1 MRIIHY
7 DNTMHIDIMESLQML
22 IDDMAHKYNV
32 SKDDVFK
39 EIKSAYMCDGE
50 VQKL

>member
-7 DNTMHIDIMESLQML
+7 DNTMHIEIIESLQRL
-22 IDDMAHKYNV
+22 VDDMAHKYNV
-32 SKDDVFK
+32 PKEDVFK
-39 EIKSAYMCDGE
+39 EIKSAYMCDEE